1 MSIYHDNLT
10 NHNCAQN
17 MKNFILDTSVVLDNP
32 LIISKLEGKV
42 TIPFV
47 VIIELEKNKDLG
59 ILPKP
64 PGCLLCGGKYSRKC
78 GIGIYNRGYPTEIPF
93 FLYALCDKCLKKHK
107 GNVESMSRKSKDSW
121 R

>member
-1 MSIYHDNLT
+1 MSLLT
-10 NHNCAQN
+10 YT
-17 MKNFILDTSVVLDNP
+17 NFKD
-32 LIISKLEGKV
+32 
-42 TIPFV
+42 
-47 VIIELEKNKDLG
+47 KDLG

-107 GNVESMSRKSKDSW
+107 GNVESMAEQEIERQLAVT
-121 R
+121 